1 MRPGRTSSPRNRAA
15 LALLGL
21 LLFPRLA
28 LAEVE
33 SELVLPNV
41 EAPKPSY
48 TRAYIALGAGAV
60 LTATSF
66 GLATSADRAY
76 ERYLN
81 ASDPGSITAA
91 YEDAHQLDQW
101 SAALLLAGTASL
113 AVGVYWRFI
122 HRPAAPTQGTRL
134 EVEPIVTPHHA
145 GLALAVHWP

>member
-21 LLFPRLA
+21 LLFPRLT
-28 LAEVE
+28 LADPT
-33 SELVLPNV
+33 LTLPNV
-41 EAPKPSY
+41 EPPAPSY
-48 TRAYIALGAGAV
+48 TRAYIAFGAGAV

-66 GLATSADRAY
+66 GLAASADDAY

-91 YEDAHQLDQW
+91 YDDAHQLDQW
-101 SAALLLAGTASL
+101 SAALLLAGTSAL
-113 AVGVYWRFI
+113 ALGVYWRFI
-122 HRPAAPTQGTRL
+122 HHPAPTSGAAL

-145 GLALAVHWP
+145 GLALALRFP